1 FWTINLKEGY
11 QDYIE
16 GLIADYEA
24 DHDGVTINWVDV
36 SDYQQT
42 QTRLISALAS
52 GDIPDVVNVTPFIL
66 PLLADNGSVL
76 PLSEITDDTDSIAAE
91 YTEGFWDA
99 GVIEDEA
106 YAIPY

>member
-1 FWTINLKEGY
+1 MRRVMGKTVALAAVATAAALTATGCSATSGGGEPQSDESAAPSGELEFWTINLKEGY

-52 GDIPDVVNVTPFIL
+52 GDIPEDRKSVV
-66 PLLADNGSVL
+66 
-76 PLSEITDDTDSIAAE
+76 
-91 YTEGFWDA
+91 
-99 GVIEDEA
+99 
-106 YAIPY
+106 